1 MLTLLGRWASG
12 RLSFLTLRHMHKQIS
27 VASQL
32 RLNRF
37 SSTISIANLI
47 VREGQPRGGRRSPID
62 KSSRDIARGVVGRAL
77 GLRFSLERRAQK
89 GNQGFPRDAKSDSSF
104 WLIKEARLYG
114 EALFVETFGSV
125 SRRWWRAGRRVEE
138 RPAI

>member
-1 MLTLLGRWASG
+1 
-12 RLSFLTLRHMHKQIS
+12 MHKQIS

-32 RLNRF
+32 RLNRL

-77 GLRFSLERRAQK
+77 GLRFSLV
-89 GNQGFPRDAKSDSSF
+89 
-104 WLIKEARLYG
+104 RL
-114 EALFVETFGSV
+114 L
-125 SRRWWRAGRRVEE
+125 EE
-138 RPAI
+138 LEGKRGRPANYHRPAETASCIRLGLHEWPIFRYFEDRTATARDSIADIWRLELVGHG